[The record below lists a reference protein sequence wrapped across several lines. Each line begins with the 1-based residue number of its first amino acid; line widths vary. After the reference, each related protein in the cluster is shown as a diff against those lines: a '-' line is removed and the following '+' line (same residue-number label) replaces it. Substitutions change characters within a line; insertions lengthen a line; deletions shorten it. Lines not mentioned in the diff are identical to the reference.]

1 MRKAGRLTKELPC
14 FFMLILFVN
23 NTKRVENMIYCCEEH
38 VELALDT
45 IVDEHETFPILSKL
59 TGDNLS
65 TTCEYCQN
73 TAVYVV
79 ANE

>member
-1 MRKAGRLTKELPC
+1 
-14 FFMLILFVN
+14 
-23 NTKRVENMIYCCEEH
+23 MIYCCEEH

-45 IVDEHETFPILSKL
+45 IVDEHETFPVLSKID
-59 TGDNLS
+59 GDNLS

-73 TAVYVV
+73 TAIYVV